1 MKGPSF
7 SPEQKSKALRIF
19 LPILILILAVLGAQI
34 LIASRPSV
42 PKTSREK
49 TATFVE
55 VLTAHLQDER
65 VVITAFGTVQVHQ
78 QIIVQPEVSG
88 LVVQQNPNLVKGGI
102 IPKGV
107 ALVQIDPRDYQFAVD
122 EQRASLAKAEFD
134 LKVELGNQA
143 VAQREWKL
151 LKPRIGEISE
161 LSKQLALRQPHLL
174 EKQIALKAAKS
185 RLARAR
191 LDLQRTILRAPFNA
205 LVLSESVEVGQLVNT
220 QSSVATLVGTDEFRA
235 QVSVPIHRL
244 DWIIFPSPG
253 PRSGSGSGTRLGS
266 RVRLIREI
274 GQGEP
279 VVRIGRV
286 VELLGDVTPNGRMAQ
301 VLVSIPDPLELDPAK
316 TDRHPL
322 LLGEYVRVEIEGPIL
337 HDVVVLPRN
346 TIREGKRVWVKNANN
361 QLEVRSIEIVLSR
374 KDSVLIRHGVKEGD
388 QIITSQLPAAI
399 PGLLVQSA
407 QEPSLPK
414 PVSLD
419 PDTPSIS
426 LEPPSE

>member
-7 SPEQKSKALRIF
+7 STEQKSKALRIV

-42 PKTSREK
+42 PKTSRGN

-65 VVITAFGTVQVHQ
+65 AVITAFGTVQAHQ
-78 QIIVQPEVSG
+78 QITVQPEVGG
-88 LVVQQNPNLVKGGI
+88 LVVQQNPDLVKGGI
-102 IPKGV
+102 IPEGV
-107 ALVQIDPRDYQFAVD
+107 ALLQIDPRDYQFAVD
-122 EQRASLAKAEFD
+122 EERASLAKAEFD

-191 LDLQRTILRAPFNA
+191 LDLQRTILRAPFNS

-244 DWIIFPSPG
+244 KWISIPRPG
-253 PRSGSGSGTRLGS
+253 PGSRTRLGS

-301 VLVSIPDPLELDPAK
+301 VLVSIPDPLELEPAK
-316 TDRHPL
+316 ADRRPL
-322 LLGEYVRVEIEGPIL
+322 LLGEYVRVEIEGPLL
-337 HDVVVLPRN
+337 HDIVVLPRN
-346 TIREGKRVWVKNANN
+346 TIREGNRVWVKNANN
-361 QLEVRSIEIVLSR
+361 QLEIRSVEIVLSR

-399 PGLLVQSA
+399 PGLLVESA
-407 QEPSLPK
+407 EKPSLPK
-414 PVSLD
+414 PVSPD
-419 PDTPSIS
+419 TDTPSTFS
-426 LEPPSE
+426 ESPSE